1 MNITINKNTIPFDQ
15 QKPFITSGMRLGTPA
30 MTTRGFKE
38 EEMKWVAKMIYEA
51 LILKQNVKQEI
62 INKLKAYPIYEEVE
76 K

>member
-1 MNITINKNTIPFDQ
+1 
-15 QKPFITSGMRLGTPA
+15 
-30 MTTRGFKE
+30 
-38 EEMKWVAKMIYEA
+38 MIYEA

>member
-1 MNITINKNTIPFDQ
+1 
-15 QKPFITSGMRLGTPA
+15 MRLGTPA

>member
-1 MNITINKNTIPFDQ
+1 NITINKNTIPFDQ